1 MKIYHVPGTRS
12 MRPLWLCYELGV
24 TVEVVKID
32 YAATY
37 RDSPEWRAI
46 SPAGKV
52 PILEDG
58 ELRIFESG
66 AMVEYILDKERDGT
80 LRPAMDSPHRPI
92 YNQWCWYSEA
102 TLSRPMGLYQL
113 TRATAGGDDIAQS
126 TRDKVNTCMQVV
138 EDELADK
145 KFLLG
150 DEFSAA
156 DIMMGYTL
164 YMLNNIKLLAPD
176 FERSIEYMQQLTERP
191 AFQKTL

>member
-1 MKIYHVPGTRS
+1 

-138 EDELADK
+138 EDEL
-145 KFLLG
+145 
-150 DEFSAA
+150 
-156 DIMMGYTL
+156 TL
-164 YMLNNIKLLAPD
+164 RRVAGKQHARVLNLA
-176 FERSIEYMQQLTERP
+176 ERVHRAPPARERGRRR
-191 AFQKTL
+191 